1 MTGGGI
7 HGVHCHRIEPR
18 VSLDDWILALHVLS
32 AFAMASTLVLYWV
45 LVVAMRDIDAASD
58 TLSYGRLATT
68 GNRVV
73 IAGSVGTLVFGLWL
87 AISKPEYQPW
97 DGWVIAA
104 IVLWGASGFTGSRAG
119 TEYTKPFTRAQ
130 ELLETGQD
138 PAPGELRTLNR
149 SSSGLVM
156 HTLSSILIVLLL
168 AVMIWKP
175 GA

>member
-1 MTGGGI
+1 MSYDS
-7 HGVHCHRIEPR
+7 VA
-18 VSLDDWILALHVLS
+18 VSFDDWLLALHVLS

-45 LVVAMRDIDAASD
+45 LIVAMRNIDSASE
-58 TLSYGRLATT
+58 TLAYGRMATV

-87 AISKPEYQPW
+87 AVSKPEYQPW

-104 IVLWGASGFTGSRAG
+104 LVLWGASGFTGARAG

-130 ELLETGQD
+130 ELSEAGQD
-138 PAPGELRTLNR
+138 GAPGELRALNR
-149 SSSGLVM
+149 SSAGLVM
-156 HTLSSILIVLLL
+156 HALSSVLIVLVL

>member
-1 MTGGGI
+1 LSYDRAG
-7 HGVHCHRIEPR
+7 

-32 AFAMASTLVLYWV
+32 GFAMASTLVMYWI
-45 LVVAMRDIDAASD
+45 LIVAMRDLDSARDTISYARAA
-58 TLSYGRLATT
+58 TL

-73 IAGSVGTLVFGLWL
+73 IAGSVGALVFGLWL

-104 IVLWGASGFTGSRAG
+104 IVLWLASGFTGARAG
-119 TEYTKPFTRAQ
+119 AEYTKPLTRAEELVAAGQ
-130 ELLETGQD
+130 EG
-138 PAPGELRTLNR
+138 APGELRALNR
-149 SSSGLVM
+149 TSTGLVM
-156 HTLSSILIVLLL
+156 HTLSSLLIVLLL

>member
-1 MTGGGI
+1 M
-7 HGVHCHRIEPR
+7 
-18 VSLDDWILALHVLS
+18 SLDDWILALHVLS
-32 AFAMASTLVLYWV
+32 AFAMASTLVMYWV
-45 LVVAMRDIDAASD
+45 LIVAMRNVDSASD
-58 TLSYGRLATT
+58 TLSYGQLATV

-104 IVLWGASGFTGSRAG
+104 IVLWAASGFTGARAG

-130 ELLETGQD
+130 ELVEAGQEG
-138 PAPGELRTLNR
+138 APGELRTLNR
-149 SSSGLVM
+149 SSLGLVM
-156 HTLSSILIVLLL
+156 HTLSSVLIVFLL